1 MTRLPKLDLTLVIA
15 GVLGIGAYTAVAS
28 PENLGAALAFGG
40 GLLGG
45 ASIVRERSWAAKSQ
59 EETSIKVTSTF
70 TALYENN
77 GGLVDPF
84 QLAYLANIEP
94 ERAYAFL
101 SSLAQNTGGKTINV
115 KNEGHVVFEFPHTK
129 STLEELTLN
138 AQNWVKAQNQEL
150 VLELQKHKQ
159 FISLLQAQQ
168 AQQTQQTRTNALAS
182 PEAQSDI
189 DPWTR

>member
-1 MTRLPKLDLTLVIA
+1 
-15 GVLGIGAYTAVAS
+15 
-28 PENLGAALAFGG
+28 
-40 GLLGG
+40 
-45 ASIVRERSWAAKSQ
+45 SWAAKTQ
-59 EETSIKVTSTF
+59 EETSLRVTSTF

-101 SSLAQNTGGKTINV
+101 SSLAQSTGGKTINV
-115 KNEGHVVFEFPHTK
+115 KKEGHVVFEFPHTK
-129 STLEELTLN
+129 STLQELTFN
-138 AQNWVKAQNQEL
+138 AQNWVKAQNEAL

-159 FISLLQAQQ
+159 VINLLQAQQ
-168 AQQTQQTRTNALAS
+168 AQQAQQARTNVSAS
-182 PEAQSDI
+182 SETQSGI

>member
-1 MTRLPKLDLTLVIA
+1 
-15 GVLGIGAYTAVAS
+15 
-28 PENLGAALAFGG
+28 
-40 GLLGG
+40 
-45 ASIVRERSWAAKSQ
+45 
-59 EETSIKVTSTF
+59 
-70 TALYENN
+70 
-77 GGLVDPF
+77 
-84 QLAYLANIEP
+84 
-94 ERAYAFL
+94 
-101 SSLAQNTGGKTINV
+101 
-115 KNEGHVVFEFPHTK
+115 VVFEFPHTK

-182 PEAQSDI
+182 SEAQSDI